1 MSRTVLIDADI
12 LAFQVS
18 VNAETA
24 TEFADD
30 IHVLWA
36 DANKAKIDIDE
47 AIEAITVKVDADDY
61 ICCLT
66 SSTNFR
72 QDVLPSYKG
81 NRASSRKPMILP
93 ALRQHMIDH
102 HITVMIEGLEGDDCI
117 GIYATDPNSD
127 TEYVMYS
134 ADKDMKTIPA
144 LLWNEED
151 GMAYK
156 ISPEEAERYWLTQ
169 VITGDNTDGYKGLP
183 KHGPVAAEK
192 ILDKECSYQ
201 AVEEA
206 YLKAGLTER
215 DCLQQ
220 ARVARIL
227 HHSDFNQVNNKPILW
242 SPEC

>member
-36 DANKAKIDIDE
+36 DAKKAKIDIDE

-66 SSTNFR
+66 SPTNFR

>member
-1 MSRTVLIDADI
+1 MGTTVLIDADI

-36 DANKAKIDIDE
+36 DAKKAKTDIDE
-47 AIEAITVKVDADDY
+47 AIEAIVAKVGADDS

-66 SSTNFR
+66 SPSNFR
-72 QDVLPSYKG
+72 QTVLPSYKG
-81 NRASSRKPMILP
+81 NRASTRKPMILP
-93 ALRQHMIDH
+93 ALRKHMIDH
-102 HITVMIEGLEGDDCI
+102 HISLMIEGLEGDDCI
-117 GIYATDPNSD
+117 GIMATSPDEETD
-127 TEYVMYS
+127 YIMYS

-151 GMAYK
+151 NQAYK
-156 ISPEEAERYWLTQ
+156 ITPEEAERYWLSQ
-169 VITGDNTDGYKGLP
+169 VLTGDTTDGYKGLP
-183 KHGPVAAEK
+183 KCGPVGANK

-201 AVEEA
+201 AVEDA
-206 YLKAGLTER
+206 YLKAGLTKRE
-215 DCLQQ
+215 CLQQ

-227 HHSDFNQVNNKPILW
+227 HFNDYNQETKQPILW

>member
-36 DANKAKIDIDE
+36 DAKKAKIDIDE

-66 SSTNFR
+66 SPTNFR

-81 NRASSRKPMILP
+81 NRSSSRKPMILP
-93 ALRQHMIDH
+93 SLRQHMIDH

-183 KHGPVAAEK
+183 KHGPVAAGK